1 MYVFKHRITPSKIA
15 VLMNSLQITL
25 KRSPR
30 SLVVGDQTIMIDS
43 ARGDGPELSER
54 EQGLTRASAR
64 DASGEFRSDSLA
76 EAAADETDVTDVEAS
91 NHEAVASHLP
101 TSVASV
107 IVDPAG
113 RVMTPL
119 AFSNA
124 VPVLSGATHE
134 VVTPEE
140 VGLGGVSEEEL
151 AELRQMLANTAG
163 LVMELQDQHR
173 QSLHEMQEVAVE
185 LATAATSWLTGVAI
199 DRGEFAVDDL
209 IRKALHQ
216 MEIDQ
221 PVRVRLNPA
230 DHELLKNLMRDP
242 AGRRML
248 ENVSCFDDSSLSRGS
263 CRVESGRRIV
273 LSDMESRLENI
284 RRSWMEK
291 LDDSQV
297 ERRGDGSTSGTL
309 RRFPERRET
318 A

>member
-1 MYVFKHRITPSKIA
+1 MPSKIA

-43 ARGDGPELSER
+43 ARGDEPELSER

-64 DASGEFRSDSLA
+64 DASGEFRSHSLA
-76 EAAADETDVTDVEAS
+76 EAAADETDVADVEAS

-248 ENVSCFDDSSLSRGS
+248 ENVSCFDDSALSRGS

>member
-1 MYVFKHRITPSKIA
+1 
-15 VLMNSLQITL
+15 MNSLQITL

-30 SLVVGDQTIMIDS
+30 SLVVGDQTITIEFAREDEADLKANDSTPSDTTDIIDDRRTESTPEPASS
-43 ARGDGPELSER
+43 AESV
-54 EQGLTRASAR
+54 TA
-64 DASGEFRSDSLA
+64 A
-76 EAAADETDVTDVEAS
+76 ESQVEADQQ
-91 NHEAVASHLP
+91 ETGTSHLP

-107 IVDPAG
+107 ITDPAG

-134 VVTPEE
+134 VVTAEE

-151 AELRQMLANTAG
+151 TELRQMLANTAE

-221 PVRVRLNPA
+221 PVKVRLNPV
-230 DHELLKNLMRDP
+230 DHDLLKNLIRDP
-242 AGRRML
+242 AGRKML
-248 ENVSCFDDSSLSRGS
+248 ENVSCFDDPELARGT
-263 CRVESGRRIV
+263 CRVESGRRIL
-273 LSDMESRLENI
+273 LSDMDSRLENI

-297 ERRGDGSTSGTL
+297 ERRGDGSTSRTL

>member
-1 MYVFKHRITPSKIA
+1 
-15 VLMNSLQITL
+15 MNSLQITL

-30 SLVVGDQTIMIDS
+30 SLVVGDQTITVDR
-43 ARGDGPELSER
+43 ARGDEPQLTER
-54 EQGLTRASAR
+54 EQDRTRAFET
-64 DASGEFRSDSLA
+64 DGCGELQSDSLA
-76 EAAADETDVTDVEAS
+76 DAAGNETAAAEVESS
-91 NHEAVASHLP
+91 NHEVVASHLP

-107 IVDPAG
+107 ITDPAG

-119 AFSNA
+119 ALSNA

-151 AELRQMLANTAG
+151 TELRQMLANTAE

-199 DRGEFAVDDL
+199 DRGDFAVDDL

-216 MEIDQ
+216 LEIDQ

-248 ENVSCFDDSSLSRGS
+248 ENVSCFDDSALSRGS

-273 LSDMESRLENI
+273 LSDLESRLENI

-297 ERRGDGSTSGTL
+297 ERRGDGSTSRTL
-309 RRFPERRET
+309 QRFPERRET

>member
-1 MYVFKHRITPSKIA
+1 
-15 VLMNSLQITL
+15 MNSLQITL

-30 SLVVGDQTIMIDS
+30 SLIVGDQTITIES
-43 ARGDGPELSER
+43 ARENEAQHAESEQNPTPESEANESVELHSGSEAETER
-54 EQGLTRASAR
+54 DENAS
-64 DASGEFRSDSLA
+64 SHV
-76 EAAADETDVTDVEAS
+76 ETANQESA
-91 NHEAVASHLP
+91 ASHLP

-107 IVDPAG
+107 ITDPAG

-119 AFSNA
+119 ALSNA

-134 VVTPEE
+134 VVTAEE
-140 VGLGGVSEEEL
+140 VGLGGVSDEEL
-151 AELRQMLANTAG
+151 TDLRQMLANTAE

-173 QSLHEMQEVAVE
+173 QSLQEMQEVAVE

-230 DHELLKNLMRDP
+230 DHDLLKNLMRDP

-248 ENVSCFDDSSLSRGS
+248 ENVSCFDDSTLSRGT

-297 ERRGDGSTSGTL
+297 ERRGDGSTSRTL

>member
-1 MYVFKHRITPSKIA
+1 
-15 VLMNSLQITL
+15 MNSLQITL

-30 SLVVGDQTIMIDS
+30 SLIVGDQTITIES
-43 ARGDGPELSER
+43 ARENEAQHAESEQNPTPESEANQSVELHSGSEAETER
-54 EQGLTRASAR
+54 DENAS
-64 DASGEFRSDSLA
+64 SHV
-76 EAAADETDVTDVEAS
+76 ETANQESA
-91 NHEAVASHLP
+91 ASHLP

-107 IVDPAG
+107 ITDPAG

-119 AFSNA
+119 ALSNA

-134 VVTPEE
+134 VVTAEE
-140 VGLGGVSEEEL
+140 VGLGGVSDEEL
-151 AELRQMLANTAG
+151 TDLRQMLADTAE

-173 QSLHEMQEVAVE
+173 QSLQEMQEVAVE

-230 DHELLKNLMRDP
+230 DHDLLKNLMRDP

-248 ENVSCFDDSSLSRGS
+248 ENVSCFDDSTLSRGT

-297 ERRGDGSTSGTL
+297 ERRGDGSTSRTL

>member
-1 MYVFKHRITPSKIA
+1 
-15 VLMNSLQITL
+15 
-25 KRSPR
+25 
-30 SLVVGDQTIMIDS
+30 MIE
-43 ARGDGPELSER
+43 P
-54 EQGLTRASAR
+54 AR
-64 DASGEFRSDSLA
+64 DEEANLKNSEPKNEVTHEFVEFNETESTQQPASEA
-76 EAAADETDVTDVEAS
+76 ESAMPAEPKPEADDHDVAI
-91 NHEAVASHLP
+91 SHLP
-101 TSVASV
+101 SSVASV
-107 IVDPAG
+107 ITDPG
-113 RVMTPL
+113 DRVMTPL
-119 AFSNA
+119 ALSNA

-134 VVTPEE
+134 VVTAAE

-151 AELRQMLANTAG
+151 TELRQMLANTAE

-185 LATAATSWLTGVAI
+185 LAVAATSWLTGVAI

-209 IRKALHQ
+209 IRKALQQ

-230 DHELLKNLMRDP
+230 DHDLLKNLIRDP

-248 ENVSCFDDSSLSRGS
+248 ENVSCFDDPQLARGS
-263 CRVESGRRIV
+263 CRVESGRRIL

-297 ERRGDGSTSGTL
+297 ERRGDGSTSRTL

>member
-1 MYVFKHRITPSKIA
+1 
-15 VLMNSLQITL
+15 MNSLQITL

-30 SLVVGDQTIMIDS
+30 SLIVGDQTITIQF
-43 ARGDGPELSER
+43 ARENEAERSESEQNPTPESEANKSV
-54 EQGLTRASAR
+54 ELHSGSEAETER
-64 DASGEFRSDSLA
+64 DEN
-76 EAAADETDVTDVEAS
+76 AAAEVETANQDS
-91 NHEAVASHLP
+91 VASQLP

-107 IVDPAG
+107 ITDPAG

-134 VVTPEE
+134 VVTAEE
-140 VGLGGVSEEEL
+140 VGLGGVSDEEL
-151 AELRQMLANTAG
+151 TDLRQMLADTAE

-173 QSLHEMQEVAVE
+173 QSLQEMQEVAVE

-230 DHELLKNLMRDP
+230 DHDLLKNLMRDP

-248 ENVSCFDDSSLSRGS
+248 ENVSCFDDSTLSRGT

-273 LSDMESRLENI
+273 LSDMESRLEDI

-297 ERRGDGSTSGTL
+297 ERRGDGSTSRTL

>member
-1 MYVFKHRITPSKIA
+1 
-15 VLMNSLQITL
+15 MNSLQITL

-30 SLVVGDQTIMIDS
+30 SLIVGDQTITIQF
-43 ARGDGPELSER
+43 ARENEAERSESEQNPTPESEANKSV
-54 EQGLTRASAR
+54 ELHSGSEAETER
-64 DASGEFRSDSLA
+64 DEN
-76 EAAADETDVTDVEAS
+76 AAAEVETANQDS
-91 NHEAVASHLP
+91 VASQLP

-107 IVDPAG
+107 ITDPAG

-134 VVTPEE
+134 VVTAEE
-140 VGLGGVSEEEL
+140 VGLGGVSDEEL
-151 AELRQMLANTAG
+151 TDLRQMLADTAE

-173 QSLHEMQEVAVE
+173 QSLQEMQEVAVE

-230 DHELLKNLMRDP
+230 DHDLLKNLMRDP

-248 ENVSCFDDSSLSRGS
+248 ENVSCFDDSTLSRGT

-273 LSDMESRLENI
+273 LSDMESRLEDI

-297 ERRGDGSTSGTL
+297 ERRGDGSTSRTL
-309 RRFPERRET
+309 QRFPERRET

>member
-1 MYVFKHRITPSKIA
+1 
-15 VLMNSLQITL
+15 MNSLQITL

-30 SLVVGDQTIMIDS
+30 SLVVGDQTITIEF
-43 ARGDGPELSER
+43 ARGDETELIANESNTAVMSDGPDLR
-54 EQGLTRASAR
+54 EPESTPEPVSPTE
-64 DASGEFRSDSLA
+64 STTIA
-76 EAAADETDVTDVEAS
+76 ESQADVEE
-91 NHEAVASHLP
+91 HETATSHLP

-107 IVDPAG
+107 ITDPAG

-119 AFSNA
+119 ALSNA

-134 VVTPEE
+134 VVTAEE

-151 AELRQMLANTAG
+151 SELRQMLANTAE

-216 MEIDQ
+216 MEIDK
-221 PVRVRLNPA
+221 PVKVRLNPA
-230 DHELLKNLMRDP
+230 DHDLLKNLIRDP

-248 ENVSCFDDSSLSRGS
+248 ENVSCFDDPELARGT
-263 CRVESGRRIV
+263 CRVESGRRIL

-297 ERRGDGSTSGTL
+297 ERRGDGSTSRTL
-309 RRFPERRET
+309 QRFPERRET

>member
-1 MYVFKHRITPSKIA
+1 
-15 VLMNSLQITL
+15 MNSLQITL

-30 SLVVGDQTIMIDS
+30 SLVVGDQTITVDR
-43 ARGDGPELSER
+43 ARGDEPELTER
-54 EQGLTRASAR
+54 EQDQTRAFETEECG
-64 DASGEFRSDSLA
+64 DLQSDSLTDVA
-76 EAAADETDVTDVEAS
+76 GIETDAVEVEAS
-91 NHEAVASHLP
+91 THEVVASHLP

-107 IVDPAG
+107 ITDPAG

-151 AELRQMLANTAG
+151 TELRQMLANTAE

-199 DRGEFAVDDL
+199 DRGDFAVDDL
-209 IRKALHQ
+209 IRKALQ
-216 MEIDQ
+216 QLEIDQ

-230 DHELLKNLMRDP
+230 DHELLRNLMRDP

-248 ENVSCFDDSSLSRGS
+248 ENVSCFDDSALSRGS

-273 LSDMESRLENI
+273 LSDLESRLENI

-297 ERRGDGSTSGTL
+297 ERRGDGSTSRTL
-309 RRFPERRET
+309 QRFPERRET

>member
-1 MYVFKHRITPSKIA
+1 
-15 VLMNSLQITL
+15 MNSLQITF

-30 SLVVGDQTIMIDS
+30 SLVVGDQTITIDFG
-43 ARGDGPELSER
+43 RGDESELTER
-54 EQGLTRASAR
+54 EQHLTRASEA
-64 DASGEFRSDSLA
+64 DGSGQPPSESVAGTRP
-76 EAAADETDVTDVEAS
+76 DETNAAEVEAS

-107 IVDPAG
+107 ITDPAG

-119 AFSNA
+119 ALSNA

-140 VGLGGVSEEEL
+140 VGFGGVSEEEL
-151 AELRQMLANTAG
+151 TELRQMLANTAE

-209 IRKALHQ
+209 IRKALNQ

-221 PVRVRLNPA
+221 PVRVRLNPG

-248 ENVSCFDDSSLSRGS
+248 ENVSCFDDPALSRGS

-291 LDDSQV
+291 LDDSEV
-297 ERRGDGSTSGTL
+297 ERRGDGSASRIL

>member
-1 MYVFKHRITPSKIA
+1 
-15 VLMNSLQITL
+15 MNSLQITL

-30 SLVVGDQTIMIDS
+30 SLIVGDQTITIEF
-43 ARGDGPELSER
+43 ARENEAEHAESEQNPTTASEAIESVELHSSSEADT
-54 EQGLTRASAR
+54 ER
-64 DASGEFRSDSLA
+64 DES
-76 EAAADETDVTDVEAS
+76 AAAEVETANQESA
-91 NHEAVASHLP
+91 ASHLP

-107 IVDPAG
+107 ITDPAG

-134 VVTPEE
+134 VVTAEE

-151 AELRQMLANTAG
+151 TDLRQMLANTAE

-230 DHELLKNLMRDP
+230 DHDLLKNLMRDP

-248 ENVSCFDDSSLSRGS
+248 ENVSCFDDSTLSRGT

-273 LSDMESRLENI
+273 LSDMESRLEEI

-297 ERRGDGSTSGTL
+297 ERRGDGSTSRTL

>member
-1 MYVFKHRITPSKIA
+1 
-15 VLMNSLQITL
+15 MNSLQITL

-30 SLVVGDQTIMIDS
+30 SLVVGDQTITIDC
-43 ARGDGPELSER
+43 ARGDESEFSGGDR
-54 EQGLTRASAR
+54 DLTNGSESN
-64 DASGEFRSDSLA
+64 DSGSLQSDLLA
-76 EAAADETDVTDVEAS
+76 EAGPDEGDVAEAES
-91 NHEAVASHLP
+91 PSHEAVPVHLP

-107 IVDPAG
+107 ITDPAG

-134 VVTPEE
+134 VVTPEQ

-151 AELRQMLANTAG
+151 AELRQMLANTAE

-199 DRGEFAVDDL
+199 SRGEFAVDDL
-209 IRKALHQ
+209 IRKALSQ

-248 ENVSCFDDSSLSRGS
+248 ENVSCFDDPSLSRGS
-263 CRVESGRRIV
+263 CRVESGRRIL
-273 LSDMESRLENI
+273 LSDMESRLQSI

-297 ERRGDGSTSGTL
+297 ERRGDDTASRTL
-309 RRFPERRET
+309 RRFPDRRET

>member
-1 MYVFKHRITPSKIA
+1 
-15 VLMNSLQITL
+15 MNSLQITL

-30 SLVVGDQTIMIDS
+30 SLVVGDQTITIEF
-43 ARGDGPELSER
+43 ARGEEPDLR
-54 EQGLTRASAR
+54 V
-64 DASGEFRSDSLA
+64 SDSETTATSESSECREPDSTAAPASLSQLLRVPEP
-76 EAAADETDVTDVEAS
+76 EADVSEQETEAT
-91 NHEAVASHLP
+91 HLP

-107 IVDPAG
+107 ITDPSG
-113 RVMTPL
+113 RVVTPL
-119 AFSNA
+119 ALSNA

-134 VVTPEE
+134 VVTAEQ

-151 AELRQMLANTAG
+151 TELRQMLAHTAE

-230 DHELLKNLMRDP
+230 DHDLLKNLIRDP

-248 ENVSCFDDSSLSRGS
+248 ENVSCFDDPELARGT

-284 RRSWMEK
+284 RRAWMEK

-297 ERRGDGSTSGTL
+297 ERRGDGSTSRTL

>member
-1 MYVFKHRITPSKIA
+1 
-15 VLMNSLQITL
+15 MNSLQITL

-30 SLVVGDQTIMIDS
+30 SLIVGDQTITIES
-43 ARGDGPELSER
+43 ARENEAQHAESEQNPTPESEANESVELHSGSEAETER
-54 EQGLTRASAR
+54 DENAS
-64 DASGEFRSDSLA
+64 SHV
-76 EAAADETDVTDVEAS
+76 ETANQESA
-91 NHEAVASHLP
+91 ASHLP

-107 IVDPAG
+107 ITDPAG

-119 AFSNA
+119 ALSNA

-134 VVTPEE
+134 VVTAEE
-140 VGLGGVSEEEL
+140 VGLGGVSDEEL
-151 AELRQMLANTAG
+151 TDLRQMLADTAE

-173 QSLHEMQEVAVE
+173 QSLQEMQEVAVE

-230 DHELLKNLMRDP
+230 DHDLLKNLMRDP

-248 ENVSCFDDSSLSRGS
+248 ENVSCFDDSTLSRGT

-297 ERRGDGSTSGTL
+297 ERRGDGSTSRTL

>member
-1 MYVFKHRITPSKIA
+1 MPSKIA

-43 ARGDGPELSER
+43 ARGDEPELSER

-76 EAAADETDVTDVEAS
+76 EAAADETNVADVEAS

-230 DHELLKNLMRDP
+230 DHELLKNLMQDP

>member
-1 MYVFKHRITPSKIA
+1 
-15 VLMNSLQITL
+15 MNSLQITL

-30 SLVVGDQTIMIDS
+30 SLIVGDQTITIES
-43 ARGDGPELSER
+43 ARENEAQHAESEQNPTPESEANESVELHSGSEAETER
-54 EQGLTRASAR
+54 EENAS
-64 DASGEFRSDSLA
+64 SHV
-76 EAAADETDVTDVEAS
+76 ETANQESA
-91 NHEAVASHLP
+91 ASHLP

-107 IVDPAG
+107 ITDPAG

-119 AFSNA
+119 ALSNA

-134 VVTPEE
+134 VVTAEE

-151 AELRQMLANTAG
+151 TELRQMLANTAE

-230 DHELLKNLMRDP
+230 DHDLLRNLMRDP

-248 ENVSCFDDSSLSRGS
+248 ENVSCFDDSTLSRGT

-297 ERRGDGSTSGTL
+297 ERRGDGSTSRTL

>member
-1 MYVFKHRITPSKIA
+1 MT
-15 VLMNSLQITL
+15 SLQITL

-30 SLVVGDQTIMIDS
+30 SLVVGDQTITIDFAREEGSKSGGTEQVPTQPGVLSESSDVECDS
-43 ARGDGPELSER
+43 AA
-54 EQGLTRASAR
+54 QA
-64 DASGEFRSDSLA
+64 DA
-76 EAAADETDVTDVEAS
+76 DVTDASEIEAS
-91 NHEAVASHLP
+91 EIEAASHAAGHSYLP

-107 IVDPAG
+107 ITNPTG
-113 RVMTPL
+113 RVVTPL

-134 VVTPEE
+134 VVTAEE
-140 VGLGGVSEEEL
+140 VGLGGVSEDEL
-151 AELRQMLANTAG
+151 ADLRQMLANTAE
-163 LVMELQDQHR
+163 LVMELQEQHR

-209 IRKALHQ
+209 IRKALRQ

-230 DHELLKNLMRDP
+230 DHDLLKNLIRDP

-248 ENVSCFDDSSLSRGS
+248 EDVSCFDDPSLARGS
-263 CRVESGRRIV
+263 CRVESGRRIL

-291 LDDSQV
+291 LDDSQI
-297 ERRGDGSTSGTL
+297 ERRGDGSTPRTL

>member
-1 MYVFKHRITPSKIA
+1 
-15 VLMNSLQITL
+15 MNSLQITL

-30 SLVVGDQTIMIDS
+30 SLVVGDQTITI
-43 ARGDGPELSER
+43 EF
-54 EQGLTRASAR
+54 AR
-64 DASGEFRSDSLA
+64 DEKSDLKDNESNTSETSSSREIRQSESTPEPASSSESVIAAEPTAEVDLH
-76 EAAADETDVTDVEAS
+76 EAAT
-91 NHEAVASHLP
+91 SHLP

-107 IVDPAG
+107 ITDPAG

-134 VVTPEE
+134 VVTAEE

-151 AELRQMLANTAG
+151 TELRQMLANTAE

-230 DHELLKNLMRDP
+230 DHDLLKNLIRDP

-248 ENVSCFDDSSLSRGS
+248 ENVSCFDDPELARGT

-297 ERRGDGSTSGTL
+297 ERRGDGSTSRTL

>member
-1 MYVFKHRITPSKIA
+1 
-15 VLMNSLQITL
+15 
-25 KRSPR
+25 
-30 SLVVGDQTIMIDS
+30 
-43 ARGDGPELSER
+43 
-54 EQGLTRASAR
+54 
-64 DASGEFRSDSLA
+64 
-76 EAAADETDVTDVEAS
+76 
-91 NHEAVASHLP
+91 
-101 TSVASV
+101 
-107 IVDPAG
+107 
-113 RVMTPL
+113 MTPL

-134 VVTPEE
+134 VVTAEE

-151 AELRQMLANTAG
+151 TELRQMLANTAE

-230 DHELLKNLMRDP
+230 DHDLLKNLIRDP

-248 ENVSCFDDSSLSRGS
+248 ENVSCFDDPELARGT

-297 ERRGDGSTSGTL
+297 ERRGDGSTSRTL

>member
-1 MYVFKHRITPSKIA
+1 
-15 VLMNSLQITL
+15 MNSLQITL

-30 SLVVGDQTIMIDS
+30 SLIVGDQTITIES
-43 ARGDGPELSER
+43 ARENEAQHAESEQNPTPESEANKSV
-54 EQGLTRASAR
+54 ELHSGSEAETER
-64 DASGEFRSDSLA
+64 DEN
-76 EAAADETDVTDVEAS
+76 AAAEVETANQEF
-91 NHEAVASHLP
+91 VASHLP

-107 IVDPAG
+107 ITDPAG

-134 VVTPEE
+134 VVTAEE
-140 VGLGGVSEEEL
+140 VGLGGVSDEEL
-151 AELRQMLANTAG
+151 TDLRQMLADTAE

-173 QSLHEMQEVAVE
+173 QSLQEMQEVAVE

-230 DHELLKNLMRDP
+230 DHDLLKNLMRDP

-248 ENVSCFDDSSLSRGS
+248 ENVSCFDDSTLSRGT

-297 ERRGDGSTSGTL
+297 ERRGDGSTSRTL

>member
-1 MYVFKHRITPSKIA
+1 
-15 VLMNSLQITL
+15 MNSLQITL

-30 SLVVGDQTIMIDS
+30 SLIVGDQTITIES
-43 ARGDGPELSER
+43 ARENEAQHAESEQNPTPESEANESVELHSGSEAETER
-54 EQGLTRASAR
+54 DENAS
-64 DASGEFRSDSLA
+64 SHV
-76 EAAADETDVTDVEAS
+76 ETANQES
-91 NHEAVASHLP
+91 VASHLP

-107 IVDPAG
+107 ITDPAG

-134 VVTPEE
+134 VVTAEE
-140 VGLGGVSEEEL
+140 VGLGGVTDEEL
-151 AELRQMLANTAG
+151 TDLRQMLADTAE

-173 QSLHEMQEVAVE
+173 QSLQEMQEVAVE

-230 DHELLKNLMRDP
+230 DHDLLKNLMRDP

-248 ENVSCFDDSSLSRGS
+248 ENVSCFDDSTLSRGT

-297 ERRGDGSTSGTL
+297 ERRGDGSTSRTL

>member
-1 MYVFKHRITPSKIA
+1 
-15 VLMNSLQITL
+15 MNSLQITL

-30 SLVVGDQTIMIDS
+30 SLIVGDQTITIQF
-43 ARGDGPELSER
+43 ARENEAERSESEQNPTPESEANKSV
-54 EQGLTRASAR
+54 ELHSGSEAETER
-64 DASGEFRSDSLA
+64 DEN
-76 EAAADETDVTDVEAS
+76 AAAEVETANQDS
-91 NHEAVASHLP
+91 VASQLP

-107 IVDPAG
+107 ITDPAG

-134 VVTPEE
+134 VVTAEE
-140 VGLGGVSEEEL
+140 VGLGGVSDEEL
-151 AELRQMLANTAG
+151 TDLRQMLADTTE

-173 QSLHEMQEVAVE
+173 QSLQEMQEVAVE

-230 DHELLKNLMRDP
+230 DHDLLKNLMRDP

-248 ENVSCFDDSSLSRGS
+248 ENVSCFDDSTLSRGT

-273 LSDMESRLENI
+273 LSDMESRLEDI

-297 ERRGDGSTSGTL
+297 ERRGDGSTSRTL

>member
-1 MYVFKHRITPSKIA
+1 
-15 VLMNSLQITL
+15 MNSLQITL

-30 SLVVGDQTIMIDS
+30 SLVVGDQTITI
-43 ARGDGPELSER
+43 EF
-54 EQGLTRASAR
+54 AR
-64 DASGEFRSDSLA
+64 DEKSDLKENESNTAETSDSKEVWQSESTPEPASSGESVIAA
-76 EAAADETDVTDVEAS
+76 EPPVEVDL
-91 NHEAVASHLP
+91 HEATSSHLP

-107 IVDPAG
+107 ITDPAG

-134 VVTPEE
+134 VVTAEE

-151 AELRQMLANTAG
+151 TELRQMLANTAE

-230 DHELLKNLMRDP
+230 DHDLLKNLIRDP

-248 ENVSCFDDSSLSRGS
+248 ENVSCFDDPELARGT

-297 ERRGDGSTSGTL
+297 ERRGDGSTSRTL

>member
-1 MYVFKHRITPSKIA
+1 MPSKIA

-43 ARGDGPELSER
+43 ARGDEPELSER

-76 EAAADETDVTDVEAS
+76 EAAADETDVADVEAS

-107 IVDPAG
+107 ITDPAG

-151 AELRQMLANTAG
+151 AELRQMLADTAE

-248 ENVSCFDDSSLSRGS
+248 ENVSCFDDSALSRGS

>member
-1 MYVFKHRITPSKIA
+1 
-15 VLMNSLQITL
+15 MNSLQITL

-30 SLVVGDQTIMIDS
+30 SLVVGDQTITI
-43 ARGDGPELSER
+43 EF
-54 EQGLTRASAR
+54 AR
-64 DASGEFRSDSLA
+64 DEKSDLKENESTTSESGSSREVQESESTPEPASSSHSSMVA
-76 EAAADETDVTDVEAS
+76 EPQAEVDQHETGS
-91 NHEAVASHLP
+91 SHLP

-107 IVDPAG
+107 ITDPAG

-119 AFSNA
+119 ALSNA

-134 VVTPEE
+134 VVTAEE

-151 AELRQMLANTAG
+151 TELRQMLANTAE

-230 DHELLKNLMRDP
+230 DHDLLKNLIRDP

-248 ENVSCFDDSSLSRGS
+248 ENVSCFDDPELARGT

-273 LSDMESRLENI
+273 LSDMESRMENI

-297 ERRGDGSTSGTL
+297 ERRGDGSTSRTL

>member
-1 MYVFKHRITPSKIA
+1 
-15 VLMNSLQITL
+15 
-25 KRSPR
+25 
-30 SLVVGDQTIMIDS
+30 
-43 ARGDGPELSER
+43 
-54 EQGLTRASAR
+54 
-64 DASGEFRSDSLA
+64 
-76 EAAADETDVTDVEAS
+76 
-91 NHEAVASHLP
+91 
-101 TSVASV
+101 
-107 IVDPAG
+107 
-113 RVMTPL
+113 MTPL
-119 AFSNA
+119 ALSNA

-134 VVTPEE
+134 VVTAEE

-151 AELRQMLANTAG
+151 TELRQMLANTAE

-230 DHELLKNLMRDP
+230 DHDLLKNLIRDP

-248 ENVSCFDDSSLSRGS
+248 ENVSCFDDPELARGT

-273 LSDMESRLENI
+273 LSDMESRMENI

-297 ERRGDGSTSGTL
+297 ERRGDGSTSRTL